1 MRLRESKHEI
11 PMNIAFE
18 ENESSSKIH
27 PFLSA
32 SVGGH
37 FVTFLSPEN
46 DITVAQ
52 GSGNHQSWPT
62 CFMNL
67 STAAACDS
75 TTERTSKNI

>member
-46 DITVAQ
+46 DITVA
-52 GSGNHQSWPT
+52 
-62 CFMNL
+62 
-67 STAAACDS
+67 
-75 TTERTSKNI
+75 